1 MAGIAGGLPAVPN
14 RARVLPTL
22 SRYRATTANSLP
34 GRRTPSACV
43 VRQTAAVDGYE
54 GPARLEWWANSSTC
68 LAAVEIEI
76 ELTATVQG
84 TSWQAS
90 AAPAPALDDQEREGW
105 SFLLELSPYATLV
118 IPGASDGGIEVY
130 VEEAGADRLVL
141 TTPADAYR
149 DGRAGGRDGEE
160 R

>member
-1 MAGIAGGLPAVPN
+1 M
-14 RARVLPTL
+14 
-22 SRYRATTANSLP
+22 
-34 GRRTPSACV
+34 
-43 VRQTAAVDGYE
+43 DGHE

-68 LAAVEIEI
+68 LAAVEIE
-76 ELTATVQG
+76 LTATVQG
-84 TSWQAS
+84 TSWEAS
-90 AAPAPALDDQEREGW
+90 AVPAPALDDQEWEGW

-118 IPGASDGGIEVY
+118 LPGAREGGIEVH

-141 TTPADAYR
+141 TTPADACR